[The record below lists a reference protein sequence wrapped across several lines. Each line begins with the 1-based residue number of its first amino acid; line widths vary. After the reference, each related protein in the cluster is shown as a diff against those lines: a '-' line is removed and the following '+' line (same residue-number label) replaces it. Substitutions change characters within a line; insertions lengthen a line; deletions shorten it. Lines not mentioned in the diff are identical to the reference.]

1 MVSPIYPGGMYPV
14 SGVTPYGQKND
25 AAAQKVPE
33 QRYDQVQF
41 SSHLDETEKR
51 IKETVG
57 ELSRE
62 IRTRPTHQE
71 LEELRQQVASGTY
84 VADPREIAA
93 RMLLMREDD

>member
-1 MVSPIYPGGMYPV
+1 MG
-14 SGVTPYGQKND
+14 K
-25 AAAQKVPE
+25 
-33 QRYDQVQF
+33 
-41 SSHLDETEKR
+41 
-51 IKETVG
+51 
-57 ELSRE
+57 LSQE